1 MAKFITYKSD
11 VISGSIM
18 QVPSI
23 VADLTGTASYGLYFV
38 TAAFASN
45 ASGSWL
51 SSSFNLPSSST
62 ETVIGFNPV
71 GVPAIYAPPTG
82 SYLGVNYGGNALP
95 YLTIKNGSAGWST
108 PVVKNATLVPII
120 DVEIYPNSPMYVS
133 PTSTTNTIFNDY
145 IEYPINSIDIFTNG
159 LTITGSYTPFFNTIF
174 DNYIEYPISNIEI
187 FINGLSITSSMTP
200 IFTNIGYT
208 TGST

>member
-62 ETVIGFNPV
+62 ETVIGFDPV
-71 GVPAIYAPPTG
+71 GVPAIYTPPSG
-82 SYLGVNYGGNALP
+82 SYLGINYGGDAWP

-120 DVEIYPNSPMYVS
+120 DVEIYLNSPTYVS
-133 PTSTTNTIFNDY
+133 QSSNLNTI
-145 IEYPINSIDIFTNG
+145 
-159 LTITGSYTPFFNTIF
+159 L

-187 FINGLSITSSMTP
+187 FSNILTVTASYTP
-200 IFTNIGYT
+200 FFNTIL
-208 TGST
+208 

>member
-62 ETVIGFNPV
+62 ETVIGFDPV
-71 GVPAIYAPPTG
+71 GVPAIYTPPSG
-82 SYLGVNYGGNALP
+82 SYLGINYGGDAWP
-95 YLTIKNGSAGWST
+95 YLTIKNGKVGWTT
-108 PVVKNATLVPII
+108 PQIKNAYTYKSTDNEMYFGTLAVPVNSNKYNTGQFI
-120 DVEIYPNSPMYVS
+120 EILTETISVGYL
-133 PTSTTNTIFNDY
+133 TLFTNT
-145 IEYPINSIDIFTNG
+145 
-159 LTITGSYTPFFNTIF
+159 
-174 DNYIEYPISNIEI
+174 
-187 FINGLSITSSMTP
+187 
-200 IFTNIGYT
+200 GYT

>member
-51 SSSFNLPSSST
+51 SSSFNLPSSSV
-62 ETVIGFNPV
+62 EAIIGFDPV
-71 GVPAIYAPPTG
+71 GVTTTYAPPTG
-82 SYLGVNYGGNALP
+82 AYLGVNYGGNAWP
-95 YLTIKNGSAGWST
+95 YLTVKNGAAGWSI
-108 PVVKNATLVPII
+108 PAIKNATLVPTI
-120 DVEIYPNSPMYVS
+120 DNEVYFSAIALPRVIDFNSNTMRDYP
-133 PTSTTNTIFNDY
+133 DA
-145 IEYPINSIDIFTNG
+145 IELNI
-159 LTITGSYTPFFNTIF
+159 GSLF
-174 DNYIEYPISNIEI
+174 
-187 FINGLSITSSMTP
+187 SITSSMTP

>member
-62 ETVIGFNPV
+62 ETVIGFDPV
-71 GVPAIYAPPTG
+71 GVATTYAPPTG
-82 SYLGVNYGGNALP
+82 AYLGVNYGGNAWP

-120 DVEIYPNSPMYVS
+120 DNEVYFNMLAVPKVINFDSNTKRDYQDTIELNIDSLFSITSSMA
-133 PTSTTNTIFNDY
+133 PTFNNIGYDY
-145 IEYPINSIDIFTNG
+145 IEYPDASIQLF
-159 LTITGSYTPFFNTIF
+159 
-174 DNYIEYPISNIEI
+174 ISL
-187 FINGLSITSSMTP
+187 FSITSSMTP

>member
-11 VISGSIM
+11 IISGSIM

-23 VADLTGTASYGLYFV
+23 AADLTGTASYGLYFV

-62 ETVIGFNPV
+62 ETIIGFDPV
-71 GVPAIYAPPTG
+71 GIAAIYAPPTG
-82 SYLGVNYGGNALP
+82 AYLGVNYGGNAWP
-95 YLTIKNGSAGWST
+95 YLTIKNGSAGWSI
-108 PVVKNATLVPII
+108 PAIKNATLVPII

-133 PTSTTNTIFNDY
+133 PTSTT
-145 IEYPINSIDIFTNG
+145 
-159 LTITGSYTPFFNTIF
+159 NTIF

>member
-11 VISGSIM
+11 IISGSIM

-62 ETVIGFNPV
+62 ETIIGFDPV
-71 GVPAIYAPPTG
+71 GIAAIYAPPTG
-82 SYLGVNYGGNALP
+82 AYLGVNYGGNAWP
-95 YLTIKNGSAGWST
+95 YLTIKNGSAGWSI
-108 PVVKNATLVPII
+108 PVVKNATLVPMMDNEVYFSAIALPRVI
-120 DVEIYPNSPMYVS
+120 DFNSNTTQDYPNAIELNIGSLFSITSSMA
-133 PTSTTNTIFNDY
+133 PTFND
-145 IEYPINSIDIFTNG
+145 
-159 LTITGSYTPFFNTIF
+159 ITY
-174 DNYIEYPISNIEI
+174 NYIEYPDAIELIISL
-187 FINGLSITSSMTP
+187 FSITSSMTP

>member
-62 ETVIGFNPV
+62 ETIVGFNPV
-71 GVPAIYAPPTG
+71 GVATTYAPPTG
-82 SYLGVNYGGNALP
+82 AYLGVNYGGNAWP

-120 DVEIYPNSPMYVS
+120 DNEVYFNMLAVPKVINFDSNTTRDYPDTIELNIISLFSITSSMA
-133 PTSTTNTIFNDY
+133 PTFNDIGY
-145 IEYPINSIDIFTNG
+145 
-159 LTITGSYTPFFNTIF
+159 
-174 DNYIEYPISNIEI
+174 NYIEYPDASIQLFISL
-187 FINGLSITSSMTP
+187 FSITSSMTP